1 MSIAF
6 VFPGQG
12 SQTVGMLQGFA
23 QAQRV
28 NDMMAQADRALGEPL
43 TELIA
48 QGPIETLSLTVN
60 TQPAMLASSVAIYQ
74 LWLERGGVKPAMMAG
89 HSLGEYSALTAAGV
103 LNFDEAVRLVRYRA
117 TVMQNVVPVG
127 VGGMAALIGL
137 DDAAVL
143 KVCEEARDSGLVTP
157 ANFNAPGQVVIA
169 GEVAAVE
176 RAIELAKAAGCRR
189 AISLPVSAPFH
200 SPMMKEAGVA
210 LLKRLADTP
219 MQEASV
225 PVYRNVDAQLHG
237 NVDAIRQKLSEQVY
251 SSVEWV
257 KIIESMV
264 AAGVTDIVEC
274 GPGKVLTG
282 LIKRITP
289 EVKLYNLTDEAAL
302 NQALEALA

>member
-137 DDAAVL
+137 DDATVL

-237 NVDAIRQKLSEQVY
+237 NVDSIRQKLSEQVY

-289 EVKLYNLTDEAAL
+289 EVKLYNLTDEVAL